1 MYLERSIFYLEN
13 NIGFCAIFF
22 FLHNLVHINMH
33 ICFSSRYL
41 KVMFFSICVNLYVAM
56 FHVILGKK
64 KLFTVGRRNVF
75 I

>member
-1 MYLERSIFYLEN
+1 
-13 NIGFCAIFF
+13 
-22 FLHNLVHINMH
+22 MH

-64 KLFTVGRRNVF
+64 LFTVGRRNVF